1 MPDSCNYNM
10 DSQYDRDNCND
21 CFNNENCRVTDCNS
35 VCNLEYCENGEDTCE
50 AHAIVDLYKTVFN
63 KYKAHHNSIENP
75 EIQKMDMDFSSITGT
90 GENGVSRNLWNML
103 TSMYDIGTLD
113 SKSNYVDLQ
122 RLGNLLKSQE
132 MIIDQDGILLNSLQ
146 RMDSTKKRQV
156 EMNIYERR
164 KVEYQVNVFKY
175 IVIAIGVA
183 LLFPALVKF
192 NVLDKNTGMV
202 IWGLFMI
209 VVLIYAVFML
219 YVKNLNRDDI
229 DFNKYN
235 FVKPTDEEVARS
247 RLANAMSD
255 KDKAKCNALAEI
267 EDDFDPASVN
277 IDITP
282 YISNDG
288 EAQCFKN

>member
-1 MPDSCNYNM
+1 MEFFDNHAMANSPALNVASAEAAKAAPGAAVRVISPEAAAIAKGNNQNRINVTTSITNQMSGAVMPDSCNYNM

-122 RLGNLLKSQE
+122 RLGNLLKSQ
-132 MIIDQDGILLNSLQ
+132 
-146 RMDSTKKRQV
+146 
-156 EMNIYERR
+156 
-164 KVEYQVNVFKY
+164 
-175 IVIAIGVA
+175 
-183 LLFPALVKF
+183 
-192 NVLDKNTGMV
+192 
-202 IWGLFMI
+202 
-209 VVLIYAVFML
+209 
-219 YVKNLNRDDI
+219 
-229 DFNKYN
+229 
-235 FVKPTDEEVARS
+235 
-247 RLANAMSD
+247 
-255 KDKAKCNALAEI
+255 
-267 EDDFDPASVN
+267 
-277 IDITP
+277 
-282 YISNDG
+282 
-288 EAQCFKN
+288 